1 MPLAR
6 RTLISICRTILLLFT
21 RETLNLPTRPSWAPF
36 SGLGLASGI
45 LEMHLPKYE
54 AVHNAP
60 DTIRNDEPTCLAN
73 IVEKF
78 GIFGL
83 YGEVES
89 A

>member
-1 MPLAR
+1 
-6 RTLISICRTILLLFT
+6 
-21 RETLNLPTRPSWAPF
+21 
-36 SGLGLASGI
+36 
-45 LEMHLPKYE
+45 MHLPKYE